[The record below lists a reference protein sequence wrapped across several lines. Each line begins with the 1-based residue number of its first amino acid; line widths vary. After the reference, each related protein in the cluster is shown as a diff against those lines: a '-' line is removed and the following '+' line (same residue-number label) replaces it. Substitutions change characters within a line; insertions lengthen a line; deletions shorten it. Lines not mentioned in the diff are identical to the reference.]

1 MILLHYTQNRQPRI
15 MCEWPK
21 KITIGLGKERKD
33 AALKMDVE
41 ALPNFSA
48 LNVMLNCIL
57 SVLKV
62 FILNK
67 RLDFL
72 QIHGVVY

>member
-1 MILLHYTQNRQPRI
+1 

-21 KITIGLGKERKD
+21 KVAIGLGKERRN
-33 AALKMDVE
+33 AVLKMNAK

-48 LNVMLNCIL
+48 LNVMLDCML

-67 RLDFL
+67 
-72 QIHGVVY
+72 

>member
-21 KITIGLGKERKD
+21 KIIIGLGKERKD

-41 ALPNFSA
+41 ALPNFFA
-48 LNVMLNCIL
+48 LNVMLDCIL

-62 FILNK
+62 FILNE

>member
-1 MILLHYTQNRQPRI
+1 MILLHYTQNRQLRI

-48 LNVMLNCIL
+48 LMLDCIL

-67 RLDFL
+67 RLNFL
-72 QIHGVVY
+72 QIHVVVY

>member
-15 MCEWPK
+15 MCEWLK

-48 LNVMLNCIL
+48 LNVMLDCIL

-72 QIHGVVY
+72 

>member
-1 MILLHYTQNRQPRI
+1 

-21 KITIGLGKERKD
+21 KITTELGKERKD
-33 AALKMDVE
+33 AALKMDVKE
-41 ALPNFSA
+41 LPNFSA
-48 LNVMLNCIL
+48 LNVMLDCTL

-67 RLDFL
+67 
-72 QIHGVVY
+72 